1 MAVIKSTASKP
12 GFAGTSL
19 YDLSDLRLTAERTLA
34 EARAEAERL
43 IAGAKR
49 EVERIYSESRES
61 GFEQG
66 QAEGYATG
74 LAEGRAA
81 GEAAGR
87 ADARAEHQAM
97 ILALEQSLSTEFGRW
112 MAAREEIMRQAE
124 RELAK
129 IAILIAESVV
139 RTHVSAEPSAIER
152 QVETAVALFARAT
165 RVSIE
170 IAPEDEILVRDALPN
185 LCAMLPVGAEISL
198 RAVSGIARGGCVV
211 RSSEGTVDARI
222 ETQFRRVRE
231 ALLGSPTAAD
241 VTGEL
246 AVGNQTG
253 AGQAV
258 PAASVDPSREST
270 AVTSTETEVAGESGL
285 QRTTD
290 TATHEVG
297 AGNARTGETPTVG
310 SGELPSLELS
320 GDSRGDARDDSGD
333 DSRDDSSDDSSDGSS
348 DGSSGDSNP

>member
-49 EVERIYSESRES
+49 EVEQVYSESRES

-66 QAEGYATG
+66 QVEGYATG
-74 LAEGRAA
+74 LGEGRAA

-139 RTHVSAEPSAIER
+139 RMHVSADPSVIAR

-185 LCAMLPVGAEISL
+185 LCALLPVGAEISL
-198 RAVSGIARGGCVV
+198 RPVAGIARGGCVV

-231 ALLGSPTAAD
+231 ALLGSPTAVD

-246 AVGNQTG
+246 AAADQTG
-253 AGQAV
+253 AAQTV
-258 PAASVDPSREST
+258 PAASADLSREST
-270 AVTSTETEVAGESGL
+270 AVTLMETEVTGESGL

-290 TATHEVG
+290 TATHEIG
-297 AGNARTGETPTVG
+297 AGNAQTGETPTVG
-310 SGELPSLELS
+310 SGELPSVESS
-320 GDSRGDARDDSGD
+320 GNSRGDARDDSSDDSSGDSSD
-333 DSRDDSSDDSSDGSS
+333 DSRDDSSG
-348 DGSSGDSNP
+348 GSNP